1 MGVRSAF
8 WNAIGPMSSILMFSL
23 NSHRTLSGEGKDI
36 MRKKQERNGI
46 ESVPKRMKRKKD
58 TLQQGED
65 GRVDLKRAS
74 REPTFTLWHKL
85 TVPLKDLQA
94 TRMPSR

>member
-8 WNAIGPMSSILMFSL
+8 WNAIGPMSLLLMFSL

-36 MRKKQERNGI
+36 TRKKQERKGI
-46 ESVPKRMKRKKD
+46 ESVLKKRKRKKD

-65 GRVDLKRAS
+65 GRVGLKRAS
-74 REPTFTLWHKL
+74 PRPTFSPWHKL
-85 TVPLKDLQA
+85 TVSLEDLQA
-94 TRMPSR
+94 TRTQSR